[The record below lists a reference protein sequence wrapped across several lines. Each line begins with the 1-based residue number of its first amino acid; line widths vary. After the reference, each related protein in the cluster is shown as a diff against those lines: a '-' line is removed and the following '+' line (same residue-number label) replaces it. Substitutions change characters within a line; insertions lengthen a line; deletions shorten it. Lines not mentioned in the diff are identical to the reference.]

1 MLIKEGNQ
9 KKQELGSAYKYVSL
23 DPPLEIVDY
32 SIAHERWIEN
42 AAYTLDERVLL
53 IRLKDT

>member
-1 MLIKEGNQ
+1 MIKEGNQ